1 MIGGLSSFFR
11 NIFRGKRNNVDQKKD
26 ESVGVTKVQKRAL
39 PFLLA
44 VVIFMQMLDTT
55 ILNTSLPAIADD
67 FSISPIYAV
76 NNY

>member
-1 MIGGLSSFFR
+1 MLI
-11 NIFRGKRNNVDQKKD
+11 KKKD

-67 FSISPIYAV
+67 FSISPLSMQSIIISYTFV
-76 NNY
+76 NLP